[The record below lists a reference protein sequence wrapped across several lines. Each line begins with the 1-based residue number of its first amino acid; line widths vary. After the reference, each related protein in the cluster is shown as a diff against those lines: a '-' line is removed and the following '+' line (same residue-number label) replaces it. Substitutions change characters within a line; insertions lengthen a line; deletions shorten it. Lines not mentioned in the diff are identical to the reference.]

1 MRSFI
6 ISSALLVILTQC
18 GYTEDSYP
26 TTPSYSKTYPSTF
39 TYSEIPISLPLP
51 ATSSGVSGYYTEDD
65 FETST
70 VSSFRKRAK
79 ARAARN
85 HKFHRR
91 ALQPIRRFRMKKH

>member
-1 MRSFI
+1 MRSI
-6 ISSALLVILTQC
+6 IIYLALLVILAQC

-26 TTPSYSKTYPSTF
+26 TTPSYLLPKTYPSTF
-39 TYSEIPISLPLP
+39 TYFEVPISLP
-51 ATSSGVSGYYTEDD
+51 ASGVSGYYTEDD

-70 VSSFRKRAK
+70 VSSFRGRAK

-91 ALQPIRRFRMKKH
+91 ALQPIRRFRMRKH